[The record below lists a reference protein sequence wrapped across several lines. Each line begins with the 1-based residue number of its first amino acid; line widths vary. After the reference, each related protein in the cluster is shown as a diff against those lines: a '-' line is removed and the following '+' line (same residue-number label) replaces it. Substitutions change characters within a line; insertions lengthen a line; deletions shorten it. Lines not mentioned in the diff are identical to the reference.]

1 MLSDSFIRSPLVG
14 AAAPVAFK
22 TAVPFLCTAVGK
34 QICSLDSP
42 LLEAAP
48 TRCFGFKLSIF
59 RLCVNL
65 KHTFHPVLFLQR
77 RLYLRQAAPT
87 LIHPDGNNVLADH
100 YHK

>member
-1 MLSDSFIRSPLVG
+1 MLSDSFIRSQLVG

-42 LLEAAP
+42 FLE
-48 TRCFGFKLSIF
+48 
-59 RLCVNL
+59 
-65 KHTFHPVLFLQR
+65 
-77 RLYLRQAAPT
+77 AAPT

-100 YHK
+100 CHK